1 MSIKTAPWMILV
13 VLVALSFGGCGRSK
27 SGSSS
32 ADGDVG
38 DLDGIELTRS
48 TNADPVLTP
57 TTAAP
62 ASIPAPREGTLELK
76 LAVNE
81 PFPLSKTVEQ
91 RLTETDDL
99 GIVGESTSRTDMMMS
114 LNVDDILQDGRKKL
128 TVKYHKVRYEQVVR
142 GVRTEYSSEKP
153 GESVPKSALVY
164 AGLANNGFSFVVGPN
179 NKVIELIGFN
189 EFLQRCLTNVPTN
202 EAANVRRQL
211 EAVRS
216 EDGIAAFVDDS
227 IGLLPYSEDPAHPGV
242 SVREGSQWRL
252 ERRSEGPLPTYMT
265 TICTLNDLSQNSA
278 EILMA
283 GQISGPPKPIS
294 MRVPDGEMKI
304 QIKGGNCTGSC
315 RVDRKTGLPTQ
326 SRIQRYLEMAMELPN
341 GQKINQTKETL
352 STITSFLGAPVQQTS
367 FQQSSNG
374 AGRQV
379 DQFKFQNAS
388 GTEPHRQVQQAG
400 GAPQGK

>member
-1 MSIKTAPWMILV
+1 MSIKATQWMA
-13 VLVALSFGGCGRSK
+13 LVALAMLSFSGCGQSK
-27 SGSSS
+27 SGASQVD
-32 ADGDVG
+32 ADVAEL
-38 DLDGIELTRS
+38 DLDLAKSDHEP
-48 TNADPVLTP
+48 NLTP
-57 TTAAP
+57 TIATPPVPVSPP
-62 ASIPAPREGTLELK
+62 ASQEGTLELK
-76 LAVNE
+76 LTVNE

-91 RLTETDDL
+91 RLTEADQS
-99 GIVGESTSRTDMMMS
+99 GVIGESTSRTDMMMS
-114 LNVDDILQDGRKKL
+114 LNVDEILPDGRKKL
-128 TVKYHKVRYEQVVR
+128 TVRYHKVRYEQVVR

-153 GESVPKSALVY
+153 TETVPRSALVY

-189 EFLQRCLTNVPTN
+189 DFLQRCLKNVPTH
-202 EAANVRRQL
+202 EAASVRQQL

-227 IGLLPYSEDPAHPGV
+227 IGLLPYSDDPQHPGV

-294 MRVPDGEMKI
+294 MRVSDGEMRI

-315 RVDRKTGLPTQ
+315 RVDRRTGLPTQ
-326 SRIQRYLEMAMELPN
+326 SRIQRYLELAMELPN
-341 GQKINQTKETL
+341 GNKINQTKETL
-352 STITSFLGAPVQQTS
+352 STITSFLGAPVQQAS
-367 FQQSSNG
+367 FQQVPNG
-374 AGRQV
+374 TGAVNQV
-379 DQFKFQNAS
+379 NFQNAN
-388 GTEPHRQVQQAG
+388 GAEQHRQVQQAG
-400 GAPQGK
+400 GPQQAR